1 MYKKLLSALLVVA
14 TLVSISSADIA
25 RVEAGVG
32 IWSQEPSSTVGNTTE
47 TLDKESDI
55 YVWAY
60 AKHPVPVVPNLRL
73 EYSTAT
79 AGENNFHTSYD
90 FTQIDIIPY
99 YNILDNTA
107 WITLD
112 LGLDFK
118 SISVTQ
124 TIFSVETTDDVVLPM
139 LYVRTRFQLP
149 LSGLGAEADIKY
161 ASYSENTVYDA
172 RIKLDYTFDITP
184 LIQPGIEI
192 GYRVQKLET
201 DELLGLGLNYEFSG
215 LYAGVMV
222 RF

>member
-32 IWSQEPSSTVGNTTE
+32 TWNQEPSVTILGQTT

-79 AGENNFHTSYD
+79 ATEAGSSLE
-90 FTQIDIIPY
+90 FTQIDVIPY

-112 LGLDFK
+112 LGLNFK
-118 SISVTQ
+118 SLSAAST
-124 TIFSVETTDDVVLPM
+124 TTSVETTDDVVLPM
-139 LYVRTRFQLP
+139 LYIRTRFQLP
-149 LSGLGAEADIKY
+149 LSGLGAEADVKY
-161 ASYSENTVYDA
+161 ASYSDNTVYDA

-192 GYRVQKLET
+192 GYRVQKIET
-201 DELLGLGLNYEFSG
+201 DELFGNDLNYEFSG
-215 LYAGVMV
+215 VYAGVMV